1 MPKMSKLD
9 TLIAAANFIEEH
21 EHKLLASP
29 QQQQQSTTTPV
40 VPAAVLQPTAAP
52 LSHVQTPPAVV
63 LHQVLQPALAP
74 IQHVT
79 IQHAP
84 ANGHIITAQPV
95 NTIRIHH
102 KKDVVNVA
110 AAPGVNRLA
119 VMNSFDLINP
129 AVIDQGSGE
138 VKRKQP
144 PMAFR
149 TGTREVHNKLEK
161 NRRAH
166 LKDCFEELNSIL
178 PNARDAAAK
187 KTSNLQILDSAL
199 KYIGVLKTEE
209 ADHEQLLEQLAKEKI
224 RLKQRYSNLRKEIKS
239 LFNVDVPDAPEENMR
254 KRRKEKRDAVT
265 TTNVST
271 TLTTTAPQAVV
282 AVASPTTVVDRVSEA
297 ATPLTAG
304 TTTTVAPAAATAAAA
319 TTATMVGNVLKL
331 PKSITAAA
339 ATAGKDVSEGGAI
352 TFAGYPLAAG
362 NGSLVLVPKT
372 LDPHQHQQL
381 TAQFVSAHHHHH
393 HHHAAADA
401 KVIVNAQYVVKP
413 LVVVSTP
420 SRPS

>member
-1 MPKMSKLD
+1 M
-9 TLIAAANFIEEH
+9 
-21 EHKLLASP
+21 
-29 QQQQQSTTTPV
+29 
-40 VPAAVLQPTAAP
+40 
-52 LSHVQTPPAVV
+52 
-63 LHQVLQPALAP
+63 
-74 IQHVT
+74 
-79 IQHAP
+79 
-84 ANGHIITAQPV
+84 
-95 NTIRIHH
+95 
-102 KKDVVNVA
+102 
-110 AAPGVNRLA
+110 
-119 VMNSFDLINP
+119 
-129 AVIDQGSGE
+129 
-138 VKRKQP
+138 
-144 PMAFR
+144 
-149 TGTREVHNKLEK
+149 
-161 NRRAH
+161 
-166 LKDCFEELNSIL
+166 
-178 PNARDAAAK
+178 
-187 KTSNLQILDSAL
+187 
-199 KYIGVLKTEE
+199 
-209 ADHEQLLEQLAKEKI
+209 
-224 RLKQRYSNLRKEIKS
+224 
-239 LFNVDVPDAPEENMR
+239 PDAPEENMR

-304 TTTTVAPAAATAAAA
+304 TTTTVAPAAATAAAAA